1 VTVISGQ
8 TTFRYA
14 NQFVGVIVLLT
25 VLIFAV
31 AFMFSGRVRQWLD
44 PGARLKVI
52 LPSDGLFGLAEGAA
66 VEILGTK
73 AGQVRRIVIDPNQQ
87 MYADVQ
93 IQSNMKG
100 FVRADSSVVIR
111 KRFGVAGDSFL
122 SISRGRKEPLDW
134 EFAVITAAAD
144 RAPTESVGEILD
156 QVRSKVFPMIDE
168 TQAAIHAFLAIV
180 REMQDPEGNL
190 QQLLANLHTIS
201 SKVSQG
207 EGVVGRL
214 LFEDH
219 LVNDVEQII
228 VQLNK
233 SMQRMDPLFD
243 HLETTIG
250 NVSQISTRINEQAV
264 DLPEITR
271 NLKEVL
277 VAMKAVMKDLSRT
290 TPELPRIAE
299 NIGQATDSVPV
310 LLLQTQQVMAELE
323 LLIRQLQSHWL
334 IGGGA
339 AGTQSAP
346 SSRISPA
353 EVNP

>member
-1 VTVISGQ
+1 MTVTSGQ
-8 TTFRYA
+8 TKFRYA
-14 NQFVGVIVLLT
+14 NQLVGVFVLST

-52 LPSDGLFGLAEGAA
+52 LPSDGLFGLAEGAV

-73 AGQVRRIVIDPNQQ
+73 AGQVRRIVINPQQQ

-100 FVRADSSVVIR
+100 FVRGDSSAVIR

-122 SISRGRKEPLDW
+122 QISRGSKEPLDW
-134 EFAVITAAAD
+134 KFAVITATAD
-144 RAPTESVGEILD
+144 RATTESIGEILD
-156 QVRSKVFPMIDE
+156 EVRSKIIPMIDDA
-168 TQAAIHAFLAIV
+168 QLAIHTISALV
-180 REMQDPEGNL
+180 KEMQDPQGDL
-190 QQLLANLHTIS
+190 RLLMTNINTIS
-201 SKVSQG
+201 GKISRG
-207 EGVVGRL
+207 EGLLGRL
-214 LFEDH
+214 LFEEE
-219 LVNDVEQII
+219 LVDDVEQII

-233 SMQRMDPLFD
+233 SMQRLDPLFD
-243 HLETTIG
+243 NLATTIG
-250 NVSQISTRINEQAV
+250 NVSQISTQINEQAG

-271 NLKEVL
+271 SLKEVL
-277 VAMKAVMKDLSRT
+277 VSVQAVMKDLSRT
-290 TPELPRIAE
+290 TPQLPRIAE
-299 NIGQATDSVPV
+299 NVGQATDSVPV

-334 IGGGA
+334 LGGGA
-339 AGTQSAP
+339 ARTQPTSA
-346 SSRISPA
+346 RISPA

>member
-1 VTVISGQ
+1 M
-8 TTFRYA
+8 
-14 NQFVGVIVLLT
+14 VLLT

-31 AFMFSGRVRQWLD
+31 AFLFSGRVRQWLD
-44 PGARLKVI
+44 PGARVKVI
-52 LPSDGLFGLAEGAA
+52 LPSSGLFGLAEGAV

-73 AGQVRRIVIDPNQQ
+73 AGQVRRIVIDPQQQ

-93 IQSNMKG
+93 IQSNMKD
-100 FVRADSSVVIR
+100 FVRTDSSAVIR

-122 SISRGRKEPLDW
+122 HISRGFSEPLDW
-134 EFAVITAAAD
+134 EYAVIKATAD
-144 RAPTESVGEILD
+144 RAPTESVGEILE
-156 QVRSKVFPMIDE
+156 QVRSKVFPMIDD
-168 TQAAIHAFLAIV
+168 TQAAIHALLAIV
-180 REMQDPEGNL
+180 KEMQDPEGNL
-190 QQLLANLHTIS
+190 QQLLANLHTITG
-201 SKVSQG
+201 KISQG

-214 LFEDH
+214 LFDEK
-219 LVNDVEQII
+219 LVDDVEQII

-233 SMQRMDPLFD
+233 SMQRMDPLFG

-250 NVSQISTRINEQAV
+250 NVSQISSRINEQAG

-277 VAMKAVMKDLSRT
+277 VAMQAVMKDLSRT
-290 TPELPRIAE
+290 TPQLPRIAE
-299 NIGQATDSVPV
+299 NVGQATDSVPV

-339 AGTQSAP
+339 AETQSIP

>member
-1 VTVISGQ
+1 VTLRSGQ

-14 NQFVGVIVLLT
+14 NQVVGVIVLLT

-73 AGQVRRIVIDPNQQ
+73 AGQVRRIVIDPQQQ

-100 FVRADSSVVIR
+100 FVRLDSSAVIR

-122 SISRGRKEPLDW
+122 HINRGFQEPLDW
-134 EFAVITAAAD
+134 DFAVITATAD
-144 RAPTESVGEILD
+144 RVPTESVGEILD
-156 QVRSKVFPMIDE
+156 QLRSKVFPMIDE

-180 REMQDPEGNL
+180 KQMQDPQGNL
-190 QQLLANLHTIS
+190 QQLLANLHIIS
-201 SKVSQG
+201 GKISQG

-214 LFEDH
+214 LFEEK

-243 HLETTIG
+243 HLETTID

-277 VAMKAVMKDLSRT
+277 VAMKVVMEDLSRT
-290 TPELPRIAE
+290 TPQLPRIAE
-299 NIGQATDSVPV
+299 NVGQATDSVPV

-334 IGGGA
+334 IGGGTA
-339 AGTQSAP
+339 DSPSAP

>member
-1 VTVISGQ
+1 MTVTSGQ

-14 NQFVGVIVLLT
+14 NQLVGVMVLLT

-31 AFMFSGRVRQWLD
+31 AFLFSGRVRQWMD

-52 LPSDGLFGLAEGAA
+52 LPSDGLFGLAEGAV
-66 VEILGTK
+66 VEVLGTK
-73 AGQVRRIVIDPNQQ
+73 AGQVRRIVIDPQQQ

-100 FVRADSSVVIR
+100 FVRADSTAIIR

-122 SISRGRKEPLDW
+122 EISRGIKESLDW
-134 EFAVITAAAD
+134 EFAVITATAD
-144 RAPTESVGEILD
+144 RAHIESLGEILGE
-156 QVRSKVFPMIDE
+156 VRSKIFPIISD
-168 TQAAIHAFLAIV
+168 TQLVIQALLDV
-180 REMQDPEGNL
+180 VKDMQNPEGDLN
-190 QQLLANLHTIS
+190 QLLANFNAIS
-201 SKVSQG
+201 GKISRG
-207 EGVVGRL
+207 EGLVGRL
-214 LFEDH
+214 LYEEK

-243 HLETTIG
+243 DLETTIS
-250 NVSQISTRINEQAV
+250 NVSQISTRMNAQAV
-264 DLPEITR
+264 DLPEITQR
-271 NLKEVL
+271 LKDVL
-277 VAMKAVMKDLSRT
+277 VSMQTVMKDLSRT
-290 TPELPRIAE
+290 TPQLPRIAE
-299 NIGQATDSVPV
+299 NVGQATDSVPV

-339 AGTQSAP
+339 AATQSIP

-353 EVNP
+353 ELNP